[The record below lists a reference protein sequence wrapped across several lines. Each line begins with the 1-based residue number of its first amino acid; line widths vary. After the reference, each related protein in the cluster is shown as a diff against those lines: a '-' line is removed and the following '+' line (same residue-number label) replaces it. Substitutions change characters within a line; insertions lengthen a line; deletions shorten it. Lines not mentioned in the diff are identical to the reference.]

1 MQRFV
6 IGVLV
11 ALAVVCGSLPTST
24 RAAEVSRF
32 QYSGPT
38 AEAVFT
44 GVEGCISTMVF
55 VFANNQ
61 RTQSMGQP
69 ATNGRAHVAISQID
83 QCEWRALLWAYGETT
98 TLTTDMFQ
106 IDQRLNAAALTMR
119 LNAVDDISGTTGS
132 LDVNV
137 TWTPHGDAQYVKS
150 TRALRTNDLLIKKR
164 LDGTFRPA
172 VAAGTISFNG
182 SRNLVPEPAENQDTL
197 ISSVRY
203 GEIEISH

>member
-1 MQRFV
+1 
-6 IGVLV
+6 
-11 ALAVVCGSLPTST
+11 
-24 RAAEVSRF
+24 
-32 QYSGPT
+32 
-38 AEAVFT
+38 
-44 GVEGCISTMVF
+44 
-55 VFANNQ
+55 
-61 RTQSMGQP
+61 
-69 ATNGRAHVAISQID
+69 
-83 QCEWRALLWAYGETT
+83 
-98 TLTTDMFQ
+98 
-106 IDQRLNAAALTMR
+106 MR